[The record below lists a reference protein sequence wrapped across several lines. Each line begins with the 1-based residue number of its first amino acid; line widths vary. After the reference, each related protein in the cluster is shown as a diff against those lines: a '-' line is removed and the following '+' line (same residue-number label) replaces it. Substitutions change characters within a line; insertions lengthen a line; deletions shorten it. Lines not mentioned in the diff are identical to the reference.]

1 MTISKK
7 LYCKCPRRGQVL
19 VSVYH
24 GGSKNSL
31 LPKKSGSKNLKISS
45 AGKITVKKGTKKG
58 TYRMKVIVTA
68 AGNAKYEKGSKT
80 VTVKVKV
87 KE

>member
-1 MTISKK
+1 MTYK
-7 LYCKCPRRGQVL
+7 
-19 VSVYH
+19 
-24 GGSKNSL
+24 
-31 LPKKSGSKNLKISS
+31 KKSGSKNLSISS
-45 AGKITVKKGTKKG
+45 AGKITVKKGKKKG